1 MMRTAK
7 KSYHFMANRRY
18 FWLASVVIIALGL
31 IAVILMD
38 VRMDIGFTGGTML
51 RYSYPESGI
60 VLQEDIPAAAQP
72 SEVSG
77 SEVQNTQ
84 PAPAEDAV
92 ILSGS
97 DNTVSGTDSVAGEE
111 PIVPG
116 TQAEANK
123 SDGLPESGSET
134 VSDGDP
140 VQEVI
145 EGIQPDYSTYV
156 IPEEAGRL
164 ISDALGEHVTVQIST
179 DAAAPSGGENK
190 RLTVTFEAGHKM
202 DGDTDRIIRQVMEE
216 KYPNVS
222 LTLRQTSA
230 VDPSVGVEFI
240 GKCVVA
246 VLLAVLFM
254 VLYVGLRYRSIGGWT
269 AAISAIIAVIHDCLV
284 AYFAFVLFQFPISD
298 RFIAVLLAIIGL
310 SLNSTIVIFDRVR
323 ENRRLQGSSVPLAE
337 IADRSINESMG
348 RTVCTDLCVFI
359 AVAVLAVSAAFAG
372 ITSVLSFAVP
382 MMFGV
387 VSGCYSSLCIGSTLW
402 VTWQQTLEKRRTVKS
417 AEEM

>member
-1 MMRTAK
+1 MMRIEK
-7 KSYHFMANRRY
+7 KSYSFMSNRRY

-38 VRMDIGFTGGTML
+38 VRMDISFTGGTML

-60 VLQEDIPAAAQP
+60 VLQEDIPAAAEP

-77 SEVQNTQ
+77 SEVQNIQ

-92 ILSGS
+92 ILSGTDNTAPDTDAPVQEEHIVSGSQVSSGDAHITS
-97 DNTVSGTDSVAGEE
+97 DSDGNTVSAGDEF
-111 PIVPG
+111 
-116 TQAEANK
+116 
-123 SDGLPESGSET
+123 SEI
-134 VSDGDP
+134 
-140 VQEVI
+140 I
-145 EGIQPDYSTYV
+145 EDIQPDYSTQV
-156 IPEEAGRL
+156 MPEEAGRL
-164 ISDALGEHVTVQIST
+164 ISEALGEHVTVQIST

-190 RLTVTFEAGHKM
+190 RLTVTFEAGHIM
-202 DGDTDRIIRQVMEE
+202 DRDTDSIIRQVMEE

-230 VDPSVGVEFI
+230 VDPSVGMEFV

-269 AAISAIIAVIHDCLV
+269 AAVSAIIAVIHDCLV
-284 AYFAFVLFQFPISD
+284 AYFAFVLFRFPISD
-298 RFIAVLLAIIGL
+298 RFIAVLLAIIGH

-323 ENRRLQGSSVPLAE
+323 ENRRLQGSSVPLTE
-337 IADRSINESMG
+337 LADRSINESMG

-359 AVAVLAVSAAFAG
+359 AVAVLAAAAGIAG

-387 VSGCYSSLCIGSTLW
+387 VSGCYSSLCISSTLW
-402 VTWQQTLEKRRTVKS
+402 VTWQEALEKRRAAKA